1 VRNGT
6 LAADPPEADVRFRL
20 MPREESFF
28 DLLEKAS
35 ENLNRASTLLT
46 ETLQNPADLDLSA
59 RQMKAIED
67 DGDTIVHEVMD
78 KLHRTF
84 ITPLDRLDIHNLISA
99 LDDVLDYIEAV
110 VDRFAL
116 YHALPVSRQAI
127 ELAGIIRRQTQEIH
141 IVVPLLRRVAHDTIV
156 PHCVEINRLEN
167 LADTQ
172 LRSGLQELFAAPGD
186 PLRVIQWKELY
197 ELLEAA
203 TDKAEDVADLIEG
216 IVLQNA

>member
-1 VRNGT
+1 V
-6 LAADPPEADVRFRL
+6 AFRL

-28 DLLEKAS
+28 DMLEKAS
-35 ENLNRASTLLT
+35 ENLDRAGKLLV
-46 ETLQNPADLDLSA
+46 EILRNPTDLDLSA
-59 RQMKAIED
+59 KQMKAVEE
-67 DGDTIVHEVMD
+67 DGDKIVHEVMD

-84 ITPLDRLDIHNLISA
+84 ITPLDRQDIHNLISA
-99 LDDVLDYIEAV
+99 LDDVLDFIEAA

-116 YHALPVSRQAI
+116 YRARTISSQAI
-127 ELAGIIRRQTQEIH
+127 ELAEIIQRQTEEIH
-141 IVVPLLRRVAHDTIV
+141 IIVPLLRRITRESIV

-167 LADTQ
+167 FADSK
-172 LRSGLQELFAAPGD
+172 LRSGLEEIFAAPTD
-186 PLRVIQWKELY
+186 LLHVIQWKELY